1 MVAIPAAPPTSAPS
15 QPELVRAVM
24 EALAEVRGCPI
35 GDLEEEMRHGRSG
48 ELEMES
54 PEAVAVISKVEGRY
68 GGRRLARV
76 EDLEPEELTSVGV
89 LAGLLHRRWPVDAAD
104 GRDDGGEE

>member
-1 MVAIPAAPPTSAPS
+1 MVTIPAAPPASAPT
-15 QPELVRAVM
+15 ELEVVRAVM
-24 EALAEVRGCPI
+24 DALAEVRGCAI
-35 GDLEEEMRHGRSG
+35 QELQDEMRQGGG

-76 EDLEPEELTSVGV
+76 EDLEPEELTSVNV
-89 LAGLLHRRWPVDAAD
+89 LGSLLHRRWPTDS
-104 GRDDGGEE
+104 DDEGEE

>member
-1 MVAIPAAPPTSAPS
+1 MVTIPAAPPTSPPTE
-15 QPELVRAVM
+15 QELIRAVM
-24 EALAEVRGCPI
+24 EALAEVRACPI
-35 GDLEEEMRHGRSG
+35 GELDDEMRLSSG

-54 PEAVAVISKVEGRY
+54 PEAVAIISMVEQKY

-89 LAGLLHRRWPVDAAD
+89 LARLLHRRWPT
-104 GRDDGGEE
+104 DGGEG